1 MGQTAVDRELVL
13 AGVHHISAVTADA
26 RANLAFYAD
35 VLGLRFVKRSVNQDE
50 PSMYHLYYGDETG
63 APGTIMTFFEI
74 PGAAPGRAGAGMVH
88 RILWRV
94 ASTASLDFW
103 VDRLAAQG
111 LDVSRTDTSVL
122 FADPEG
128 LGHELVVYDGPEPLL
143 RAEHPEVPF
152 EHAIGGFHGARAY
165 VHDAAR
171 SAATLRGL
179 GFSTSGQ
186 GATAWTIGT
195 PERSAVWFLD
205 QAPDGRPAPGAG
217 TVHHIA
223 WASPDDQLGSW
234 RQEIASLGQHPTPVI
249 DRFWFESVYFREPGG
264 VLFELATPAPGF
276 AIDEPVES
284 LGSRLVLPPQFEPM
298 RARIEQRLTPLV
310 NPRDRVAS

>member
-1 MGQTAVDRELVL
+1 MTEAAADRELVL
-13 AGVHHISAVTADA
+13 AGIHHISAVTADA

-74 PGAAPGRAGAGMVH
+74 PGSARGRAGAGMVH

-94 ASTASLDFW
+94 ASAASLDFW
-103 VDRLAAQG
+103 GDRLAAQG
-111 LDVSRTDTSVL
+111 VDVSRTEASVL

-128 LGHELVVYDGPEPLL
+128 LGHELVVYDGPEALL
-143 RAEHPEVPF
+143 RAEHPDVPV

-165 VHDAAR
+165 VHDTDR
-171 SAATLRGL
+171 SATILRDL
-179 GFSTSGQ
+179 GFS
-186 GATAWTIGT
+186 ATGTGEEAWSVGT
-195 PERSAVWFLD
+195 PERSAVWYLD
-205 QAPDGRPAPGAG
+205 DAPDGRPSPGAG

-223 WASPDDQLGSW
+223 WASPDDQLGRW
-234 RQEIASLGQHPTPVI
+234 RAQVARLGQHPTPLI
-249 DRFWFESVYFREPGG
+249 DRFWFESVYFREPFG

-284 LGSRLVLPPQFEPM
+284 LGSRLVLPPQFEPL
-298 RARIEQRLTPLV
+298 RARIEERLTPLV